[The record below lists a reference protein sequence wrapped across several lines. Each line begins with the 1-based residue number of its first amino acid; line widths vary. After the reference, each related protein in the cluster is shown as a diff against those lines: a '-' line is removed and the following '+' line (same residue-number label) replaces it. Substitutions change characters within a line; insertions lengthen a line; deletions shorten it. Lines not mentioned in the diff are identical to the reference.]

1 MRDDLIRI
9 IKILG
14 VNYNEI
20 FIDIDVDGFTIN
32 SLEIGDESIIILHSF
47 VNDMDLEFFYDEL
60 IEEDKKIIYQSLC
73 SLLYN

>member
-9 IKILG
+9 IRILG

-32 SLEIGDESIIILHSF
+32 SLEIRDESAIVLHSF
-47 VNDMDLEFFYDEL
+47 VNDMDLEFFYDDL
-60 IEEDKKIIYQSLC
+60 IEEDRKTIYRSLC
-73 SLLYN
+73 SFLYN

>member
-9 IKILG
+9 IRILG

-32 SLEIGDESIIILHSF
+32 SLEIRDESAIVLHSF
-47 VNDMDLEFFYDEL
+47 VNDMDLE
-60 IEEDKKIIYQSLC
+60 C

>member
-32 SLEIGDESIIILHSF
+32 SLEIRDESIIILHSF

>member
-9 IKILG
+9 IRILG

-32 SLEIGDESIIILHSF
+32 SLEIRDGSAIVLHSF
-47 VNDMDLEFFYDEL
+47 VNDMDLEFFYDDL
-60 IEEDKKIIYQSLC
+60 IEEDRKTIYRSLC
-73 SLLYN
+73 SFLYN

>member
-9 IKILG
+9 IRILG

-32 SLEIGDESIIILHSF
+32 SLEIRDESAIVLHSF
-47 VNDMDLEFFYDEL
+47 VNDMDLEFFYDDL
-60 IEEDKKIIYQSLC
+60 IEEDRKIIYRSLC
-73 SLLYN
+73 SFLYN

>member
-9 IKILG
+9 IRILG

-32 SLEIGDESIIILHSF
+32 SLEIRDESAIVLHSF
-47 VNDMDLEFFYDEL
+47 VNDMDLEFFYDDL
-60 IEEDKKIIYQSLC
+60 IEEDRKIIYRSLC

>member
-9 IKILG
+9 IRILG

-32 SLEIGDESIIILHSF
+32 SIEIRDGSVIVLHSF
-47 VNDMDLEFFYDEL
+47 VNDMDLEFFYDDL
-60 IEEDKKIIYQSLC
+60 IEEDRKTIYRSLC
-73 SLLYN
+73 SFLYN